1 MKIVVLRNTEPVVLD
16 EITLFAARECL
27 AVCIPD
33 KDIAFL
39 MGCLPGDLDKKIAH
53 LQKKGVKDLL
63 EFGYGEPVSVVEE
76 FINPAEC
83 VAEFGVDVGEGK

>member
-1 MKIVVLRNTEPVVLD
+1 MKVVVLRNLEPVVLD
-16 EITLFAARECL
+16 EIVLMTAGECL

-63 EFGYGEPVSVVEE
+63 KYGYGDSIFAAEE
-76 FINPAEC
+76 FINPSEC
-83 VAEFGVDVGEGK
+83 VAEFEVEIEE

>member
-1 MKIVVLRNTEPVVLD
+1 MKVVVLRNLEPVVLD

-53 LQKKGVKDLL
+53 LQKKGVDDLL
-63 EFGYGEPVSVVEE
+63 RFGYGQSIAEVED
-76 FINPAEC
+76 FLNPMEC
-83 VAEFGVDVGEGK
+83 VAEFGVEIEE